1 MHKRQRTRVMAE
13 RSYRK
18 YWLGAL
24 LVCLMVVNGFEA
36 YTAKVMTKYG
46 EIQGLWSR
54 STRGRLVAY
63 YLGIPYAQPP
73 VGDLRFRSPQPWNR
87 TWKDT
92 FEATKNAPW
101 CIQLEENEI
110 FGSEDCLYLN
120 IYVPVI
126 SENQKENQRENRTL
140 PVLVYVHGG
149 RFVTGTADSRELSPV
164 YLMDQ
169 DLILVT
175 INYRLNML
183 GFFSMASKVS
193 PGNYGLK
200 DIVLALRWVNENI
213 DAFNGDPKR
222 VTLWGH
228 SSGSAAVHMMVFNNK
243 TEGLFNRYIMHG
255 GTAVSAWAMNTKSWS
270 RKMALQMAKL
280 FDCLPKEEKEEE
292 KKTMTKVNNQND
304 KKDKKKDR
312 VQTTTT
318 EPEVT
323 TKEKENSIE
332 DKEYTE
338 EEEEEIMWCMRNVN
352 MKSKKMAAMLDY
364 SGFFW
369 TPCCIFGPT
378 VEEESEDA
386 VLTMHPLTAM
396 KSRRFRDIPFI
407 IGVTKDEGLMKTMA
421 VLSDE
426 SNEKELLNNFEMLLP
441 PMLEY
446 TQLIS
451 NTTEFVDAI
460 KEFYFAGNVSA
471 TFKKNITQVTSDA
484 LIFWPT
490 YQTLKYQSEIMK
502 SSTYFFLFAYE
513 GTFSSTFAT
522 GLPIRFGVAHIDDL
536 NYLYPK
542 LNHMYRDHMLHNTE
556 SDITMINIMTEMW
569 ASFVANGVPKAWNVR
584 PWPNY
589 KNSHKYLQ
597 FGINN
602 QPDVVVRKRFHPE
615 RMAFW
620 EKITADMI
628 FDSVEVDFL
637 IELDIEYEASS
648 SMFLVLRN
656 L

>member
-120 IYVPVI
+120 IYVPVETFVDFREPKGEPKGESYPSGI
-126 SENQKENQRENRTL
+126 GVRPWRKIRHRNGRQPRALTSLFDGPRFNPSNNQL
-140 PVLVYVHGG
+140 PFEY
-149 RFVTGTADSRELSPV
+149 A
-164 YLMDQ
+164 
-169 DLILVT
+169 
-175 INYRLNML
+175 
-183 GFFSMASKVS
+183 SMASKVS

-569 ASFVANGVPKAWNVR
+569 ASFVANG
-584 PWPNY
+584 
-589 KNSHKYLQ
+589 
-597 FGINN
+597 
-602 QPDVVVRKRFHPE
+602 
-615 RMAFW
+615 
-620 EKITADMI
+620 
-628 FDSVEVDFL
+628 
-637 IELDIEYEASS
+637 
-648 SMFLVLRN
+648 
-656 L
+656 